1 VTPAPPPL
9 PRPLFGLRIA
19 YGLAVLSGVL
29 YFLGVP
35 GMNVWP
41 VAFVTKV
48 PILLA
53 IRGTPRK

>member
-1 VTPAPPPL
+1 MSNSKVTL
-9 PRPLFGLRIA
+9 LA

-53 IRGTPRK
+53 IRGRTPGTAT